1 MLIKHDAATNHQML
15 LWHIPNSGNTELAKL
30 PRQHKTHRYV
40 IHNKEKNIVQTW
52 YMICMHRP
60 QNPALLSFTICS

>member
-30 PRQHKTHRYV
+30 PGQHKTPRYV
-40 IHNKEKNIVQTW
+40 ILNKEKI
-52 YMICMHRP
+52 
-60 QNPALLSFTICS
+60 